1 MNYYTVHCISL
12 AGDCIVTI
20 QHLRADSPDEA
31 MKLAEEYFPVDAQS
45 VEEWGPCDDDF
56 KE

>member
-20 QHLRADSPDEA
+20 QHLRADSPDDA

-45 VEEWGPCDDDF
+45 VEEWGPVDDDF